1 MPEVWLDDENDERLS
16 RLEND
21 PDPGRK
27 RLAQQVNAEL
37 RRIAHDPGN
46 ASVRRHRFQSVDAWV
61 VVVQGDDEDWAI
73 LWRPHETE
81 ADVILVPY
89 VGPVSFL

>member
-1 MPEVWLDDENDERLS
+1 VPEVWLDDENDDRLS

-21 PDPGRK
+21 ADPARK
-27 RLAQQVNAEL
+27 RLAERVNEEL
-37 RRIAHDPGN
+37 RRIARDPGH

-61 VVVQGDDEDWAI
+61 VTVRGEEEDWAI

-81 ADVILVPY
+81 PDVILVAY
-89 VGPVSFL
+89 FGPASFV